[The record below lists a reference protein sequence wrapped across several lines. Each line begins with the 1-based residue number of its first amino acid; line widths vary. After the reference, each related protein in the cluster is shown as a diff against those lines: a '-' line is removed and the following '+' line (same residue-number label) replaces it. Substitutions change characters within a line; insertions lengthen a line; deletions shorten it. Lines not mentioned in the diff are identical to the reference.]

1 MKLTADLDLD
11 LDLDLDAISSEQHD
25 TRIHATTCLPG
36 VLSGIDYNGSYSSH
50 GSKDDDLEEDS
61 PTGSYPISVHIPECM
76 LISPRSCY
84 TPFDPP
90 CPVASERDAL
100 RVLLPQRYAKNGFL
114 ELKLDDFA
122 VYCDTK
128 FRPEEMRSLS
138 QLGTE
143 PHSTPLFFDGMLSH
157 GTQSL
162 YVRRVRIH
170 ALPIGNYGQESR
182 HQTRDNIWIQSE
194 ENATSDVFYKLGSP
208 APEYKRFFELFVWVA
223 DLAKYFVDFLTVMR
237 AIERP
242 VTIHHFRRDFA
253 AWLLALYAK
262 SDKIEAIKT
271 WMCKHP
277 RQDYRSAVNANVDFL
292 HKESVGVLGERRA
305 YFHDLWNEVF
315 FFQTYTPY
323 IARNEDKCTIVT
335 KYIYDC
341 FHHLP
346 FGKRLKVVDLSAH
359 TKRLRLEVIAQRP
372 MLPINGTQVTPAGHG
387 KIGPGDTISTARDT
401 VDSGTDWEKEEAKGD
416 EYSDLWFA
424 LVQSVS
430 VNSDGV
436 RVFEVIWY
444 YRPVDTLCGLM
455 QYPWSNELFLSDHCS
470 CEEGTKIRED
480 EVRSVHEVDF
490 GGTRETTKEF
500 FCRQS
505 YLSDDKIWVTLT
517 QSHLTCR
524 HSNDA
529 PIPDGAEEYCL
540 GDTVLVKSGRN
551 SNVCHPCEII
561 ETKQENGRLRFVFR
575 KLPRRH
581 AVDLTARN
589 APPNEVVYTDEIVKS
604 GPSSI
609 VSRCHVRWFPQ
620 TGPVPTPYDRDGVGA
635 FFFLT
640 HQKKWTGNGYITSPL
655 EEAPP
660 SLNQG
665 HDSQQ
670 DSKPKL
676 RGLDLFCGGGNFG
689 RGLEEGGSVTM
700 KWANDVNSKA
710 LHTYMANTEPGQI
723 YPFLGSI
730 DDFQRLAF
738 QGRFADNIPQVGEVD
753 FISGGSPCPGFSQL
767 TNDKE
772 TDAQRKNQ
780 SLVAAFASCVDLYRP
795 KYGILENVA
804 GIIQKHQNRGHDVFS
819 QLMCA
824 LVGMGYQ
831 ARLVLL
837 DALSCGSAQV
847 RSRVFIVF
855 AAPGWTLPEAPIQ
868 THSHQPN
875 VKNFKLG
882 RLPTGE
888 PMARREVASCTPFSY
903 KSASQAAAGLPSLYD
918 ATPDICIAFPD
929 HRVVSHTNTN
939 TMRNRI
945 RLIPKA
951 PYGMNFSQAWY
962 GRLGTRPRVAGR
974 GVLTRSE
981 RNMFSLRGEAT
992 MSTSIQSRAYGRQPP
1007 NQPMATIVTRA
1018 SPRDAKQGRTIHWSE
1033 DRCLSVME
1041 AKRGQGFLDEELLLG
1056 SADVQYRII
1065 GNSVARE
1072 VSLALGVVFA
1082 EAVMRSYGQ
1091 GVEDL
1096 AVDSE
1101 DEVTIKTEMSVP
1113 TTLGATRQQGENNG
1127 RNKRRRAG

>member
-1 MKLTADLDLD
+1 MDLDVD
-11 LDLDLDAISSEQHD
+11 VNTISSEQQD
-25 TRIHATTCLPG
+25 TRILATTCLPG
-36 VLSGIDYNGSYSSH
+36 LPSSIHYEEAYSSH
-50 GSKDDDLEEDS
+50 GFKDYNTEEDG
-61 PTGSYPISVHIPECM
+61 PTSSYPISVHIPKCI
-76 LISPRSCY
+76 LVSPRSCY

-100 RVLLPQRYAKNGFL
+100 RILLPERCAKDDFL
-114 ELKLDDFA
+114 ELQLDEFA

-128 FRPEEMRSLS
+128 FRPEQMRSLS
-138 QLGTE
+138 QLGAE

-170 ALPIGNYGQESR
+170 ALPVGNYGQQSR
-182 HQTRDNIWIQSE
+182 DQTRDNIWIRSE
-194 ENATSDVFYKLGSP
+194 ENATSDVYYKLASP

-223 DLAKYFVDFLTVMR
+223 DLAKYFVDFLTFMR

-242 VTIHHFRRDFA
+242 LV
-253 AWLLALYAK
+253 
-262 SDKIEAIKT
+262 KT
-271 WMCKHP
+271 WMGKHP
-277 RQDYRSAVNANVDFL
+277 RQDYRSAVNANIDFL
-292 HKESVGVLGERRA
+292 HKESVGLLGDRRA
-305 YFHDLWNEVF
+305 YFHPLWNEVF

-323 IARNEDKCTIVT
+323 IAPNQDKSTIVT
-335 KYIYDC
+335 KYIYGC

-346 FGKRLKVVDLSAH
+346 FGKMLKAIDLSAH
-359 TKRLRLEVIAQRP
+359 TKRLRLQVIAQRP
-372 MLPINGTQVTPAGHG
+372 MLPIHGAQVTPAGQG
-387 KIGPGDTISTARDT
+387 KIGPGDTISTTRDT
-401 VDSGTDWEKEEAKGD
+401 VDSGTVWEREEAKGD
-416 EYSDLWFA
+416 EYGDLWFA

-444 YRPVDTLCGLM
+444 YRPADTLCGLM

-470 CEEGTKIRED
+470 CEEGIKIRED

-490 GGTRETTKEF
+490 GGTPETTKEF

-505 YLSDDKIWVTLT
+505 YLPHDKIWVTLT
-517 QSHLTCR
+517 QVHLTCR
-524 HSNDA
+524 HKNDA
-529 PIPDGAEEYCL
+529 PVPDGAEYCL
-540 GDTVLVKSGRN
+540 GDTVLVKLGRN
-551 SNVCHPCEII
+551 SNVCQPCEIM
-561 ETKQENGRLRFVFR
+561 EAKLENGRPRFVFR

-581 AVDLTARN
+581 AVDSTARN
-589 APPNEVVYTDEIVKS
+589 APPNEVVYTDKIVRS

-609 VSRCHVRWFPQ
+609 VGRCHVRWFSL

-640 HQKKWTGNGYITSPL
+640 HQMKWTGDGYVTSPL

-660 SLNQG
+660 SLKQG
-665 HDSQQ
+665 HDPQQ

-723 YPFLGSI
+723 CPFLGSI

-767 TNDKE
+767 TNDKN

-804 GIIQKHQNRGHDVFS
+804 GIIQKQQNRGHDVFS

-837 DALSCGSAQV
+837 DAISCGSAQV
-847 RSRVFIVF
+847 RSRVFIIF
-855 AAPGWTLPEAPIQ
+855 AAPGWTLPEAPLQ

-875 VKNFKLG
+875 VKNYRLG

-962 GRLGTRPRVAGR
+962 GRLGAGPRVAGR

-981 RNMFSLRGEAT
+981 RNMFPLRGEAT
-992 MSTSIQSRAYGRQPP
+992 MSTSMQSRAYGRQPP

-1018 SPRDAKQGRTIHWSE
+1018 SPSDAKHGRTMHWSE

-1082 EAVMRSYGQ
+1082 EAVTGSYGQ
-1091 GVEDL
+1091 SVEDL
-1096 AVDSE
+1096 VVDSE
-1101 DEVTIKTEMSVP
+1101 DEVTIKTDE
-1113 TTLGATRQQGENNG
+1113 GAANAGSDEAA
-1127 RNKRRRAG
+1127 RRRKRQ

>member
-1 MKLTADLDLD
+1 MDLDVD
-11 LDLDLDAISSEQHD
+11 LNTISSEH
-25 TRIHATTCLPG
+25 IHYEEA
-36 VLSGIDYNGSYSSH
+36 YSSH
-50 GSKDDDLEEDS
+50 GFKDYNTEEDG
-61 PTGSYPISVHIPECM
+61 PTSSYPISVHIPKCI
-76 LISPRSCY
+76 LVSPRSCY

-100 RVLLPQRYAKNGFL
+100 RILLPERCAKDDFL
-114 ELKLDDFA
+114 ELQLDEFA

-128 FRPEEMRSLS
+128 FRPEQMRSLS
-138 QLGTE
+138 QLGAE

-170 ALPIGNYGQESR
+170 ALPVGNYGQQSR
-182 HQTRDNIWIQSE
+182 DQTRDNIWIRSE
-194 ENATSDVFYKLGSP
+194 ENATSDVYYKLGSP
-208 APEYKRFFELFVWVA
+208 APEYKRFFELFVWVD
-223 DLAKYFVDFLTVMR
+223 DLAKYFVDFLTFMR

-242 VTIHHFRRDFA
+242 VAIHHFRRDFA

-262 SDKIEAIKT
+262 SDKIELVKT
-271 WMCKHP
+271 WMGKHP
-277 RQDYRSAVNANVDFL
+277 RQDYRSAVNANIDFL
-292 HKESVGVLGERRA
+292 HKESVGLLGDRRA
-305 YFHDLWNEVF
+305 YFHPLWNEVF

-323 IARNEDKCTIVT
+323 IAPNQDKSTIVT

-346 FGKRLKVVDLSAH
+346 FGKMLKAIDLSAH
-359 TKRLRLEVIAQRP
+359 TKRLRLQVIAQRP
-372 MLPINGTQVTPAGHG
+372 MLPIHGAQVTPAGQG
-387 KIGPGDTISTARDT
+387 KIGPGDTISTTRDT
-401 VDSGTDWEKEEAKGD
+401 VDSGTVWEREEAKGD
-416 EYSDLWFA
+416 EYGDLWFA

-430 VNSDGV
+430 VNSDDV

-444 YRPVDTLCGLM
+444 YRPADTLCGRM

-470 CEEGTKIRED
+470 CEEGIKIRED

-490 GGTRETTKEF
+490 GGTPETTKEF

-505 YLSDDKIWVTLT
+505 YLPHDKIWVTLT
-517 QSHLTCR
+517 QVHLTCR
-524 HSNDA
+524 HKNDA
-529 PIPDGAEEYCL
+529 PVPDGAEYCL
-540 GDTVLVKSGRN
+540 GDTVLVKLGRN
-551 SNVCHPCEII
+551 SNVCQPCEIM
-561 ETKQENGRLRFVFR
+561 EAKLENGRPRFVFR

-581 AVDLTARN
+581 AVDSTARN
-589 APPNEVVYTDEIVKS
+589 APPNEVVYTDKIVRS

-609 VSRCHVRWFPQ
+609 VGRCHVRWFPL

-640 HQKKWTGNGYITSPL
+640 HQMKWTGDGYVTSPL

-660 SLNQG
+660 SLKQG
-665 HDSQQ
+665 HDPQQ

-723 YPFLGSI
+723 CPFLGSI

-767 TNDKE
+767 TNDKN

-804 GIIQKHQNRGHDVFS
+804 GIIQKQQNRGHDVFS

-837 DALSCGSAQV
+837 DAISCGSAQV
-847 RSRVFIVF
+847 RSRVFIIF
-855 AAPGWTLPEAPIQ
+855 AAPGWTLPEAPLQ

-875 VKNFKLG
+875 VKNYRLG

-888 PMARREVASCTPFSY
+888 PVARREVASCTPFSY

-962 GRLGTRPRVAGR
+962 GRLGTGPRVAGR

-981 RNMFSLRGEAT
+981 RNMFPLRGEAT
-992 MSTSIQSRAYGRQPP
+992 MSTSMQSRAYGRQPP

-1018 SPRDAKQGRTIHWSE
+1018 SPSDAKHGRTMHWSE

-1082 EAVMRSYGQ
+1082 EAVTGSYGQ
-1091 GVEDL
+1091 SVEDL
-1096 AVDSE
+1096 VVDSE
-1101 DEVTIKTEMSVP
+1101 DEVTIKTDE
-1113 TTLGATRQQGENNG
+1113 GAANAGSDEAA
-1127 RNKRRRAG
+1127 RRRKRQ